1 MRINRLTVQG
11 FGPYKTAQHV
21 DFDAFADDGI
31 FLMGGKTGAGK
42 SSILDA
48 ICFAL
53 YDGVP
58 RYDGTKGRLRS
69 DHCGP
74 DDASLV
80 TLEFTAGDTRYRVER
95 APEYERQKARGVGTV
110 TQKPTAELFEL
121 RDGEWIGIEAG
132 PRTVGPRVAELVGL
146 NRDQFLQVILLAQN
160 RFQQFLLSKSE
171 ARQDVLR
178 SLFGTRRF
186 QDYELAVTE
195 QRKALEGELGS
206 QRTTLAQM
214 LEQAVTTARSLGL
227 ETTGVAE
234 SGAVAVSSEAGS
246 AEDGSAEDGSAEIAG
261 AGAAFDADAASAELG
276 GATDLLSI
284 PEPPLPERV
293 TPWLTVLGGA
303 AHERVSTAARAADAA
318 DAAFT
323 LADGTHDA
331 LVARRTAQLRRADA
345 ERRLES
351 LRTASEAIDVD
362 RAALTAAGRADVAIG
377 AVTAAHRARAA
388 AAHAAAAVTAARDA
402 FTASE
407 AAGPTPEEIGRVEIN
422 RVEIGA
428 TENGAMD
435 IGAVEIGALAIGA
448 LIERTTLQRGALDDA
463 LRLEREM
470 PELRAEVERLRSTHA
485 LAETALAEALEHTA
499 ALPALIAADSSR
511 IAELMAGAATLEG
524 ATAERSRLMNALD
537 HAENAVALETR
548 LATARAL
555 ELTSGQE
562 STAASAELDRLR
574 AARLNGHAAELAVA
588 LRDGEPCTVCGAT
601 EHPAPAQASAGAVTE
616 SDIEAAEAVLAERRE
631 RAEQARR
638 AAGAL
643 AEQLAAAT
651 ASAGGRTVPE
661 LAELIEAATA
671 ARDIAAAAASEA
683 ERLNVV
689 LAGRRA
695 EHESAEA
702 VVDSLR
708 EVLGLAA
715 MAMTTAGTRRE
726 SAEQRIA
733 AQRAG
738 YATVAERSAALAETL
753 RLARGLAEAL
763 AGDEAA
769 AAALVDADATL
780 AAQLVEHGFDSAEAV
795 TAAHLDAAGRAAV
808 ESRVRSHDDA
818 VAAATATLGEPDL
831 AELPA
836 ELVATDASAAALAA
850 ARDARDAALSRH
862 ATVRGQAAALD
873 ELIARAG
880 RLLAASAELIERYE
894 VVARL
899 AATLKGDA
907 PNERRMRLES
917 FVLAAELEE
926 IVAAANARLRQMS
939 GGRYT
944 LEHDDGIAHRG
955 AQSGL
960 GLAILDAHTGQQRA
974 THSLS
979 GGETFLASLALALG
993 LAEVVTGRAGGI
1005 TLDTLFIDEGFGSLD
1020 ADTLEIAM
1028 ATLDSLRTGGRT
1040 IGLISHVEAMK
1051 EQIHAS
1057 LQVSVGEHGWSTI
1070 TQAAA

>member
-95 APEYERQKARGVGTV
+95 APEYERQKSRGIGTV

-160 RFQQFLLSKSE
+160 RFQQFLLAKSE

-186 QDYELAVTE
+186 QDYELAITE
-195 QRKALEGELGS
+195 QRKSLDGELGS

-214 LEQAVTTARSLGL
+214 LEQAVTIARSLGL
-227 ETTGVAE
+227 GVDDETAP
-234 SGAVAVSSEAGS
+234 
-246 AEDGSAEDGSAEIAG
+246 
-261 AGAAFDADAASAELG
+261 GAAATGAEAADSAAETRAPDAADDPTVA
-276 GATDLLSI
+276 DLLRV
-284 PEPPLPERV
+284 PEPPLPEQV
-293 TPWLTVLGGA
+293 TPWLAELGAA
-303 AHERVSTAARAADAA
+303 AHEQLSSAAREADAA

-323 LADGTHDA
+323 LADGAHDA

-345 ERRLES
+345 EQRLDT
-351 LRTASEAIDVD
+351 LRAASAAVDAD

-377 AVTAAHRARAA
+377 AVTAARRGRTA
-388 AAHAAAAVTAARDA
+388 AAHAAAALAGAQRAFAASETARAADADPADPGSAAPTAAEIDA
-402 FTASE
+402 
-407 AAGPTPEEIGRVEIN
+407 V
-422 RVEIGA
+422 V
-428 TENGAMD
+428 
-435 IGAVEIGALAIGA
+435 
-448 LIERTTLQRGALDDA
+448 ERTTLQQGALDDA
-463 LRLEREM
+463 MLLEREM
-470 PELRAEVERLRSTHA
+470 PAQLAELERLRRAQET
-485 LAETALAEALEHTA
+485 AETALAEALEHTA
-499 ALPALIAADSSR
+499 ALPALIAADSDR
-511 IAELMAGAATLEG
+511 IAELMAVAATLEG
-524 ATAERSRLMNALD
+524 TTAEFGRLTTALE
-537 HAENAVALETR
+537 HAETAVTLETR
-548 LATARAL
+548 LAAARAL

-574 AARLNGHAAELAVA
+574 AVRLNGHAAELAVA
-588 LRDGEPCTVCGAT
+588 LRDGDPCAVCGAT
-601 EHPAPAQASAGAVTE
+601 EHPRPAETSADAVTE
-616 SDIEAAEAVLAERRE
+616 SDIEEAEAVLAERRE
-631 RAEQARR
+631 RAEEARR

-643 AEQLAAAT
+643 AERLAAAT
-651 ASAGGRTVPE
+651 ASAGGRTASE
-661 LAELIEAATA
+661 LAELIVAATA
-671 ARDIAAAAASEA
+671 ARDTATAAANEL
-683 ERLNVV
+683 ERLSSA
-689 LAGRRA
+689 LTARRA
-695 EHESAEA
+695 ELESAEA
-702 VVDSLR
+702 NVGSLR
-708 EVLGLAA
+708 EALGHAA
-715 MAMTTAGTRRE
+715 TAVTTAGTRRD
-726 SAEQRIA
+726 SAEQRLA
-733 AQRAG
+733 EQRAG
-738 YATVAERSAALAETL
+738 YATVAERSSALADTL
-753 RLARGLAEAL
+753 RLARGLAEAI
-763 AGDEAA
+763 AADTSA
-769 AAALVDADATL
+769 AAALIDADAAL
-780 AAQLVEHGFDSAEAV
+780 AGQLSAHGFASADAV
-795 TAAHLDAAGRAAV
+795 TAAHLDASARAAI
-808 ESRVRSHDDA
+808 ETRVRAHDDA
-818 VAAATATLGEPDL
+818 VAAATATLGEPEL

-836 ELVATDASAAALAA
+836 DLIELDASAAALAA
-850 ARDARDAALSRH
+850 ARDTRDAALARH
-862 ATVRGQAAALD
+862 ATVRGQAEALD
-873 ELIARAG
+873 ELIGRAG
-880 RLLAASAELIERYE
+880 RLITASAELIERYE

-960 GLAILDAHTGQQRA
+960 GLAILDGHTGQQRA

-1070 TQAAA
+1070 TQAA

>member
-95 APEYERQKARGVGTV
+95 APEYERQKARGIGTV

-160 RFQQFLLSKSE
+160 RFQQFLLAKSE

-186 QDYELAVTE
+186 QDYELAITE
-195 QRKALEGELGS
+195 QRKSLDGELGS

-214 LEQAVTTARSLGL
+214 LEQAVTIARSLGL
-227 ETTGVAE
+227 GADDETAP
-234 SGAVAVSSEAGS
+234 
-246 AEDGSAEDGSAEIAG
+246 
-261 AGAAFDADAASAELG
+261 GAAATGAEAADSAAETRAPDAADDPTVA
-276 GATDLLSI
+276 DLLRV
-284 PEPPLPERV
+284 PEPPLPEQV
-293 TPWLTVLGGA
+293 TPWLAELGAA
-303 AHERVSTAARAADAA
+303 AHEQLSSAAREADAA

-323 LADGTHDA
+323 LADGAHDA
-331 LVARRTAQLRRADA
+331 LVARRSAQLRRADA
-345 ERRLES
+345 EQRLDT
-351 LRTASEAIDVD
+351 LRAASAAIDTE
-362 RAALTAAGRADVAIG
+362 RAALTTAGRADVVIG

-388 AAHAAAAVTAARDA
+388 AELAAAAVAGARDA
-402 FTASE
+402 FAASE
-407 AAGPTPEEIGRVEIN
+407 PAASTALGIDTVEIDAVGIDV
-422 RVEIGA
+422 VEI
-428 TENGAMD
+428 D
-435 IGAVEIGALAIGA
+435 VV
-448 LIERTTLQRGALDDA
+448 IERTTLQRGALDEA
-463 LRLEREM
+463 LQLEREI
-470 PELRAEVERLRSTHA
+470 PELQAEVERLRSAHA
-485 LAETALAEALEHTA
+485 LAETALAEALERTE
-499 ALPALIAADSSR
+499 ALPALIAADSAR
-511 IAELMAGAATLEG
+511 LAELMAVAATLEG
-524 ATAERSRLMNALD
+524 TTAERGRLNSALE
-537 HAENAVALETR
+537 HAENAVTLETR
-548 LATARAL
+548 LAAARAL
-555 ELTSGQE
+555 ELSSGQE

-574 AARLNGHAAELAVA
+574 AARLNGHAAELAVS
-588 LRDGEPCTVCGAT
+588 LRDGDPCTVCGAT
-601 EHPAPAQASAGAVTE
+601 EHPTPAQASADAVTE
-616 SDIEAAEAVLAERRE
+616 SDIEAAEAVLAVRRE

-638 AAGAL
+638 TAGAL

-651 ASAGGRTVPE
+651 ASAGGHTVPE
-661 LAELIEAATA
+661 LAELIEAATT
-671 ARDIAAAAASEA
+671 ARDIAATAASEA
-683 ERLNVV
+683 ERLSAV

-708 EVLGLAA
+708 EALGLAA
-715 MAMTTAGTRRE
+715 TAMITAGTRRE
-726 SAEQRIA
+726 SAEQRLA
-733 AQRAG
+733 AHRAG

-753 RLARGLAEAL
+753 RLARGLAEAI
-763 AGDEAA
+763 AGDASA
-769 AAALVDADATL
+769 AAALIEADAAL
-780 AAQLVEHGFDSAEAV
+780 ADHLVEHGFDSPEAV
-795 TAAHLDAAGRAAV
+795 TAAHLDASERAAI
-808 ESRVRSHDDA
+808 ELRVRSHDDA
-818 VAAATATLGEPDL
+818 VAAATATLGEPEL

-836 ELVATDASAAALAA
+836 ELVELDASAAALAA
-850 ARDARDAALSRH
+850 ARDARDAALTRH

-880 RLLAASAELIERYE
+880 RVLAASAELIERYE

>member
-1 MRINRLTVQG
+1 MRINRLTMQG

-74 DDASLV
+74 DDPSLV

-95 APEYERQKARGVGTV
+95 APEYERQKARGLGTV

-121 RDGEWIGIEAG
+121 QGGEWVGIEAG

-160 RFQQFLLSKSE
+160 RFQQFLLAKSE

-186 QDYELAVTE
+186 QDYELAITE
-195 QRKALEGELGS
+195 QRKALDGEIGS

-214 LEQAVTTARSLGL
+214 LEQAVTIARSLGL
-227 ETTGVAE
+227 DAE
-234 SGAVAVSSEAGS
+234 GDAANGTLTAGS
-246 AEDGSAEDGSAEIAG
+246 ADEKPAPDAADDSTAAIESPARVAADLVRIPEPPVPEQVTAWLADLR
-261 AGAAFDADAASAELG
+261 GAAKAQLSTAARDADAAD
-276 GATDLLSI
+276 T
-284 PEPPLPERV
+284 
-293 TPWLTVLGGA
+293 
-303 AHERVSTAARAADAA
+303 
-318 DAAFT
+318 AFT
-323 LADGTHDA
+323 LADDAHDD
-331 LVARRTAQLRRADA
+331 LVAQRTAQLRRADA
-345 ERRLES
+345 EQRLDA
-351 LRTASEAIDVD
+351 LRAASAAVDAD
-362 RAALTAAGRADVAIG
+362 RAALAAAGRADVAIG
-377 AVTAAHRARAA
+377 AVMVARRAQAA
-388 AAHAAAAVTAARDA
+388 AEHAAAALASAQSAFAASAAARAATDDGDGDA
-402 FTASE
+402 VDAPAGTPN
-407 AAGPTPEEIGRVEIN
+407 AAEI
-422 RVEIGA
+422 
-428 TENGAMD
+428 D
-435 IGAVEIGALAIGA
+435 AV
-448 LIERTTLQRGALDDA
+448 IERTTLQRGALEEA
-463 LRLEREM
+463 LHLEREM
-470 PELRAEVERLRSTHA
+470 PAQIAEVERLRNAHET
-485 LAETALAEALEHTA
+485 AETALAEALEHTA
-499 ALPALIAADSSR
+499 ALPALIAADSAR
-511 IAELMAGAATLEG
+511 LTELMASAATLE
-524 ATAERSRLMNALD
+524 ATTAERGRLMTALEQ
-537 HAENAVALETR
+537 AENAVTLATR
-548 LATARAL
+548 LTAAREI

-574 AARLNGHAAELAVA
+574 TARLNGHAAELATA
-588 LRDGEPCTVCGAT
+588 LRDGDPCAVCGAT
-601 EHPAPAQASAGAVTE
+601 EHPTPAQVSVDAVTE
-616 SDIEAAEAVLAERRE
+616 VDIEAAEALLSERRE
-631 RAEQARR
+631 RAEAARL
-638 AAGAL
+638 AAGTL
-643 AEQLAAAT
+643 AEKLAAAT
-651 ASAGGRTVPE
+651 ASAGGRTVVE
-661 LAELIEAATA
+661 LAKLIEVATA
-671 ARDIAAAAASEA
+671 ARDTAAAAESEA
-683 ERLNVV
+683 ERLSTR
-689 LAGRRA
+689 LAGRRT

-702 VVDSLR
+702 LVGSLR
-708 EVLGLAA
+708 EALGLAA
-715 MAMTTAGTRRE
+715 TAMTTARTRRE
-726 SAEQRIA
+726 SAEQRLA
-733 AQRAG
+733 SQRASH
-738 YATVAERSAALAETL
+738 ATVAERSAALAEAL
-753 RLARGLAEAL
+753 RVARGLADAI
-763 AGDEAA
+763 AGDTSAA
-769 AAALVDADATL
+769 SAVRDADAALTGQL
-780 AAQLVEHGFDSAEAV
+780 HAQGFDSAEAV
-795 TAAHLDAAGRAAV
+795 AAAHLDGHERAGI
-808 ESRVRSHDDA
+808 ESRVRTHDDA
-818 VAAATATLGEPDL
+818 VAAATATLGEPEL

-836 ELVATDASAAALAA
+836 ELVELDASASVLAA
-850 ARDARDAALSRH
+850 ARDARDAALARH
-862 ATVRGQAAALD
+862 ATVHGQAAALD

-960 GLAILDAHTGQQRA
+960 GLAILDGHTGQQRA

>member
-121 RDGEWIGIEAG
+121 RGGEWIGIEAG

-160 RFQQFLLSKSE
+160 RFQQFLLAKSE

-186 QDYELAVTE
+186 QDYELAITE
-195 QRKALEGELGS
+195 QRKSLDGELGS

-214 LEQAVTTARSLGL
+214 LEQAVTIARSLDLWADDDAAPDAAAIGTEAADSAA
-227 ETTGVAE
+227 ETPAPDAADGP
-234 SGAVAVSSEAGS
+234 AVA
-246 AEDGSAEDGSAEIAG
+246 
-261 AGAAFDADAASAELG
+261 
-276 GATDLLSI
+276 DLLRI
-284 PEPPLPERV
+284 PDPPLPEQV
-293 TPWLTVLGGA
+293 TPWLAELGAA
-303 AHERVSTAARAADAA
+303 AHERLASAAREADAA

-323 LADGTHDA
+323 LADGAHDA

-345 ERRLES
+345 EQRLDT
-351 LRTASEAIDVD
+351 LRAASTAVDAD
-362 RAALTAAGRADVAIG
+362 RAALTAARRADVAIG
-377 AVTAAHRARAA
+377 AVTAARRGRATAEQAA
-388 AAHAAAAVTAARDA
+388 AALAGAQRAFAASETARTADAGAGDPGPAVAGAAVSAGTQTAAEIDA
-402 FTASE
+402 
-407 AAGPTPEEIGRVEIN
+407 V
-422 RVEIGA
+422 V
-428 TENGAMD
+428 
-435 IGAVEIGALAIGA
+435 
-448 LIERTTLQRGALDDA
+448 ERTTLQKGALEDA
-463 LRLEREM
+463 VQLEREM
-470 PELRAEVERLRSTHA
+470 PAQLAELERLRRAHES
-485 LAETALAEALEHTA
+485 AEAALAEALDHTA
-499 ALPALIAADSSR
+499 ALPAMIAADSDR
-511 IAELMAGAATLEG
+511 LAGLMAVAATLEG
-524 ATAERSRLMNALD
+524 TTAECGRLTTALD
-537 HAENAVALETR
+537 HAETAVTLETR
-548 LATARAL
+548 LAAARAL
-555 ELTSGQE
+555 ELASGQE

-588 LRDGEPCTVCGAT
+588 LRDGDPCAVCGAT
-601 EHPAPAQASAGAVTE
+601 EHPSPAQASADAVTE
-616 SDIEAAEAVLAERRE
+616 GDIEAAEAVLAERRE
-631 RAEQARR
+631 RAEEARR

-643 AEQLAAAT
+643 AEKLAAAT
-651 ASAGGRTVPE
+651 ASAGGRTAQE
-661 LAELIEAATA
+661 LAESIVAATA
-671 ARDIAAAAASEA
+671 ARDAAATAAGDA
-683 ERLNVV
+683 ERLSSA
-689 LAGRRA
+689 LGGRRA
-695 EHESAEA
+695 ELESAEA
-702 VVDSLR
+702 LVGSLR
-708 EVLGLAA
+708 EALGHAA
-715 MAMTTAGTRRE
+715 TAMTTAGTRRD
-726 SAEQRIA
+726 STEQRLA
-733 AQRAG
+733 EQRAG
-738 YATVAERSAALAETL
+738 YATVAARSAALADTL
-753 RLARGLAEAL
+753 RLARGLAEAI
-763 AGDEAA
+763 AADASA
-769 AAALVDADATL
+769 AAALIDADAAL
-780 AAQLVEHGFDSAEAV
+780 AGQLSAHGFASADAV
-795 TAAHLDAAGRAAV
+795 TAAHLDASARAAI
-808 ESRVRSHDDA
+808 ETRVRSHDDA
-818 VAAATATLGEPDL
+818 VAAATATLGEPEL

-836 ELVATDASAAALAA
+836 ELLELDASAAALAA
-850 ARDARDAALSRH
+850 ARDARDAALARH
-862 ATVRGQAAALD
+862 ATVRGQAGALD
-873 ELIARAG
+873 ELVGRAG
-880 RLLAASAELIERYE
+880 RLIAASAELIERYE

-926 IVAAANARLRQMS
+926 IVAAANVRLRQMS

-960 GLAILDAHTGQQRA
+960 GLAILDGHTGQQRA

-1070 TQAAA
+1070 TQAA

>member
-95 APEYERQKARGVGTV
+95 TPEYERQKARGVGTV

-160 RFQQFLLSKSE
+160 RFQQFLLAKSE

-186 QDYELAVTE
+186 QDYELAITE
-195 QRKALEGELGS
+195 QRKALDGELGS

-214 LEQAVTTARSLGL
+214 LEQAVTIARSLGL
-227 ETTGVAE
+227 ETTAEAE
-234 SGAVAVSSEAGS
+234 SGAAAVDSEGGS
-246 AEDGSAEDGSAEIAG
+246 AEVGSDEAAGAEVDGSGAAG
-261 AGAAFDADAASAELG
+261 AEAAGAEAAG
-276 GATDLLSI
+276 LLSI
-284 PEPPLPERV
+284 PQPPVPEQV
-293 TPWLTVLGGA
+293 TPWLAALGGA
-303 AHERVSTAARAADAA
+303 AHEQVSTAARAVDAA

-323 LADGTHDA
+323 RADGAHDA

-345 ERRLES
+345 EQRLDT
-351 LRTASEAIDVD
+351 LRAASAAIDAE

-388 AAHAAAAVTAARDA
+388 AELAAAAVAGARDA
-402 FTASE
+402 FAASE
-407 AAGPTPEEIGRVEIN
+407 PAASTALGIDTAEIDAVGIDVVEID
-422 RVEIGA
+422 V
-428 TENGAMD
+428 
-435 IGAVEIGALAIGA
+435 V
-448 LIERTTLQRGALDDA
+448 IERTTLQRGALDEA
-463 LRLEREM
+463 LQLEREM
-470 PELRAEVERLRSTHA
+470 PELQAEVERLRSAHA
-485 LAETALAEALEHTA
+485 LAGTALAEALERTE
-499 ALPALIAADSSR
+499 ALPALIAADSAR
-511 IAELMAGAATLEG
+511 LAELMAVAATLEG
-524 ATAERSRLMNALD
+524 TNAERNRLTKALE
-537 HAENAVALETR
+537 HAETAVTLETR
-548 LATARAL
+548 LAAARAL
-555 ELTSGQE
+555 ELSSGQE

-588 LRDGEPCTVCGAT
+588 LRDGDPCTVCGAT
-601 EHPAPAQASAGAVTE
+601 EHPTPAQASADAVTE
-616 SDIEAAEAVLAERRE
+616 SDIEAAEAVLAVRRE

-638 AAGAL
+638 TAGAL

-651 ASAGGRTVPE
+651 ASAGGHTVPE
-661 LAELIEAATA
+661 LAELIEAATTA
-671 ARDIAAAAASEA
+671 CDIAATAASEA
-683 ERLNVV
+683 ERLSAV

-708 EVLGLAA
+708 EALGLAA
-715 MAMTTAGTRRE
+715 TAMTTAGTRRE
-726 SAEQRIA
+726 SAEQRLA
-733 AQRAG
+733 AHRAG

-753 RLARGLAEAL
+753 RLARGLAEAI
-763 AGDEAA
+763 AGDASA
-769 AAALVDADATL
+769 AAALIEADAAL
-780 AAQLVEHGFDSAEAV
+780 ADHLVEHGFDSPEAV
-795 TAAHLDAAGRAAV
+795 TAAHLDASERAAI
-808 ESRVRSHDDA
+808 ELRVRSHDDA
-818 VAAATATLGEPDL
+818 VAAATATLGEPEL

-836 ELVATDASAAALAA
+836 ELVELDASAAALAA
-850 ARDARDAALSRH
+850 ARDARDAALTRH
-862 ATVRGQAAALD
+862 ATVRGQAAAFD

-880 RLLAASAELIERYE
+880 RVLAASAELIERYE

-1070 TQAAA
+1070 TQAA